1 MHFNSGFNV
10 VQILWALTFA
20 ALLVLLVVLLGRDRA
35 KRFPWF
41 TASMVLVALRLLA
54 SRLLFGRMAP
64 MTMSAIFLTLA
75 VVAATV
81 SLIVVVELARRAFL
95 GASRRAWFISTL
107 VLLAAAG
114 GVLAAWGPWP
124 AWKTL
129 TADSALATLRLMQ
142 LYAQKADVLAD
153 LLAIGLTL
161 LVVLFGRRFKAGWRS
176 HTQQILIGLSTG
188 SIAQLAVRGIWQAIA
203 LHAAPRSQAEYEHV
217 MGLQEKLYNANSLI
231 YLAVIIWW
239 ITCLWIDE
247 PGTKSTQDE
256 TPQAA

>member
-107 VLLAAAG
+107 VLLGRELLRDPYWPVHAAAALG
-114 GVLAAWGPWP
+114 ETTSWP
-124 AWKTL
+124 VQY
-129 TADSALATLRLMQ
+129 LR
-142 LYAQKADVLAD
+142 
-153 LLAIGLTL
+153 
-161 LVVLFGRRFKAGWRS
+161 
-176 HTQQILIGLSTG
+176 
-188 SIAQLAVRGIWQAIA
+188 
-203 LHAAPRSQAEYEHV
+203 AAPHH
-217 MGLQEKLYNANSLI
+217 
-231 YLAVIIWW
+231 
-239 ITCLWIDE
+239 
-247 PGTKSTQDE
+247 STQR
-256 TPQAA
+256 AAILRPEEA